1 MDSIFIFIT
10 IIITIILLLL
20 IINRNNSNTNNTNN
34 TNNSQNEIKK
44 TYDNFVTKENSY
56 SLIGDEDK
64 YKNTIDGYENEL
76 MYENN
81 LKGGDY
87 VKQFTEIDFSRIP
100 KTNNQVGFNPQ
111 PRDSTEIKL
120 PFADINVNCL

>member
-20 IINRNNSNTNNTNN
+20 IINRNNGNSSNNKY
-34 TNNSQNEIKK
+34 QNEIKK
-44 TYDNFVTKENSY
+44 SYDNFVTKENSY

>member
-10 IIITIILLLL
+10 IIIAIILLLL
-20 IINRNNSNTNNTNN
+20 IINRNNTNDVSETN
-34 TNNSQNEIKK
+34 KK
-44 TYDNFVTKENSY
+44 PNDKNLKDNFINKENSY

-64 YKNTIDGYENEL
+64 YKNVVDGYENEL

-100 KTNNQVGFNPQ
+100 KTNNQIGFNPQ
-111 PRDSTEIKL
+111 PRESTESKL